1 MDFEFL
7 SHVNVVLG
15 IVGSLLSIA
24 AAVIFI
30 WQSSFA

>member
-7 SHVNVVLG
+7 SHLNVVLG
-15 IVGSLLSIA
+15 IIGSLLSIA

-30 WQSSFA
+30 WQSSIA